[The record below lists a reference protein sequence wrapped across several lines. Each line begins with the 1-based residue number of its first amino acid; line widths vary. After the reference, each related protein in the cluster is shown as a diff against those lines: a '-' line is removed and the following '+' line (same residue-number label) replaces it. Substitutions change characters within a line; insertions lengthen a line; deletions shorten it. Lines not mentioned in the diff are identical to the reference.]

1 MNTVLVYIIYYWKE
15 TQENWLLTFMY
26 VKDSYAFGFVRWSF
40 VQKDLVWSRAELI
53 LV

>member
-1 MNTVLVYIIYYWKE
+1 M
-15 TQENWLLTFMY
+15 LTFIY

-40 VQKDLVWSRAELI
+40 VQKILVWSRTELI